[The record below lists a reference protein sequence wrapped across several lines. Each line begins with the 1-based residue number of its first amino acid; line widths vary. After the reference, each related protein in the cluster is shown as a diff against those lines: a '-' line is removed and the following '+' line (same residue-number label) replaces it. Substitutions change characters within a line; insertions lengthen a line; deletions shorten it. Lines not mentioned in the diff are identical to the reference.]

1 MIAASGGKDALEK
14 VGRPATRMRLGGWGI
29 TEAFTGRDVTRY
41 EAMGIP
47 AFYAGLM
54 LLAKTGGALPL
65 TVLDRMNANQ
75 RVTGHP
81 VAIRLRYRPNRDT
94 TGSAFYM
101 SLLMQLIPAGNA
113 YGLKLPAS
121 DGINAPEQYL
131 IPPENVY
138 VWRGD
143 DGARRYDL
151 TAADGSVFAQGVHER
166 HIVHYKGP
174 SSAGKLV
181 GDSMIE
187 RLRNP
192 LGIALAAQEYQ
203 GASYRSGGVPKGVL
217 SIDEPLEVE
226 DVITIRDQWHATY
239 GGMENAGQIAVLDR
253 GAKFQPTGMT
263 HENAQFVE
271 LMQLSATDAA
281 RMLNLPPAMIG
292 AEGASLTYANA
303 QHNDRHFLKFSLRPW
318 LVLIEETLNADA
330 EFFGVQSGWE
340 PKFDT
345 DALVMD
351 DISERYKNLQ
361 IAVGGPWMDR
371 DEARESEGLPP
382 SQQAS
387 PDGGVTNE

>member
-1 MIAASGGKDALEK
+1 MIAASLGKDALERI
-14 VGRPATRMRLGGWGI
+14 GRPATQMRMGGWGL
-29 TEAFTGRDVTRY
+29 TEAFTGRDVTRH

-47 AFYAGLM
+47 AFFSGLM

-65 TVLDRMNANQ
+65 TVLDRLNDNQ
-75 RVTGHP
+75 MVTGHP

-101 SLLMQLIPAGNA
+101 SLLTQLIPAGNA

-131 IPPENVY
+131 IPPENVF
-138 VWRGD
+138 VWRGA

-174 SSAGKLV
+174 SSTGRLV
-181 GDSMIE
+181 GDSMVE

-192 LGIALAAQEYQ
+192 LSISLAAQEYQ

-253 GAKFQPTGMT
+253 GAKFQATGMT
-263 HENAQFVE
+263 HEHAQFVE

-281 RMLNLPPAMIG
+281 RILNLPPAMIG

-330 EFFGVQSGWE
+330 DYFGVRSGWE

-351 DISERYKNLQ
+351 DISERYRNLQ
-361 IAVGGPWMDR
+361 TAVGGPWMNR
-371 DEARESEGLPP
+371 AEARAAEGLPP
-382 SQQAS
+382 DDATPQQEGL
-387 PDGGVTNE
+387 PNE

>member
-1 MIAASGGKDALEK
+1 MIAASGGKNVLEK
-14 VGRPATRMRLGGWGI
+14 VARPTGQLRLGGWGL

-41 EAMGIP
+41 EAMGLP
-47 AFYAGLM
+47 AFWAGLM

-65 TVLDRMNANQ
+65 KVLDRSNNNQ
-75 RVTGHP
+75 VVSGHP
-81 VAIRLRYRPNRDT
+81 VAIRLRYAPNRDT
-94 TGSAFYM
+94 TGAAFYM
-101 SLLMQLIPAGNA
+101 SLLTQLIPAGNA

-131 IPPENVY
+131 IPPENAKVY
-138 VWRGD
+138 RAA
-143 DGARRYDL
+143 DGARRYDF
-151 TAADGSVFAQGVHER
+151 TSPEGGFFAQGVHER
-166 HIVHYKGP
+166 HVIHYKGP
-174 SSAGKLV
+174 SSTGKLV
-181 GDSMIE
+181 GDSLVE

-192 LGIALAAQEYQ
+192 LAIGLAAQEYQ
-203 GASYRSGGVPKGVL
+203 GSSYRAGGVPKGVL

-303 QHNDRHFLKFSLRPW
+303 SYNDRHFLKFSLRPW
-318 LVLIEETLNADA
+318 LILIEEALNADA
-330 EFFGVQSGWE
+330 DYFGVQSAWE

-345 DALVMD
+345 DALVAD
-351 DISERYKNLQ
+351 DTTERYNNLST
-361 IAVGGPWMDR
+361 AVGAPWMTV
-371 DEARESEGLPP
+371 DEARAGEGLPP
-382 SQQAS
+382 MGDS
-387 PDGGVTNE
+387 NE